1 MNLFD
6 VIPENLF
13 SVLASK
19 NKGIY
24 INALLIIKEC
34 YKQEMSMPKDEVA
47 ITIASRMENEIL
59 QIQLEDN
66 EYDEPLEQQ
75 AEISTTEKAY
85 AILRRL
91 KWAGWIEFEIQG
103 DNLEEYV
110 ILPDYAIDILN
121 VLSSLLNKRN
131 TEYSSYAYATY
142 STLKIALE
150 ENNNQLYTAVI
161 VAYDNSTKLINSL
174 KSLYNN
180 LGRYY
185 RKIIEKTEIN
195 AILEEHFGDYKEYI
209 DKIYHPLKTDDP
221 VNMYKIPITKMINKI
236 IGDNIT
242 FDLLL
247 EQAMKSGTYKNEEQA
262 KDDLFQKLFEM
273 ENIYDN
279 INRNIKTVDNKN
291 SEYIIATTRKIG
303 YLLTSDKEQK
313 GRIINIL
320 RNAQKGS
327 TIKLMQENIQILGQ
341 NYVDKSSIFLRNSKN
356 EKKQGKPL
364 EVEEIKIETDE
375 ELKDFMDKV
384 GKSYTQE
391 KVKAY
396 MNKILSNKDTV
407 TTSDLKIETDED
419 FILLMLGTMSVEKA
433 SYSIQY
439 TDKYTK
445 MGKYKMPQMI
455 IMKRKE
461 YKDGAII

>member
-6 VIPENLF
+6 IIPENLF

-19 NKGIY
+19 NKKTY
-24 INALLIIKEC
+24 ITALLIIKDC

-47 ITIASRMENEIL
+47 VTIASKMEDEIL
-59 QIQLEDN
+59 QMQLEED
-66 EYDEPLEQQ
+66 EYAEMEEQKT
-75 AEISTTEKAY
+75 ENSTTEKAY

-103 DNLEEYV
+103 NDFQEYI

-150 ENNNQLYTAVI
+150 ENTNQIYTAVM
-161 VAYDNSTKLINSL
+161 VAYDNSTRLINSL

-185 RKIIEKTEIN
+185 KRIIEKTEIN
-195 AILEEHFGDYKEYI
+195 SILEEHFGDYKEYI

-221 VNMYKIPITKMINKI
+221 VNMYKVPISKMINKI
-236 IGDNIT
+236 IGDNTT

-247 EQAMKSGTYKNEEQA
+247 EQAMKSGMYEEKEQA
-262 KDDLFQKLFEM
+262 KDDLFQKLFEIQD
-273 ENIYDN
+273 IYAN
-279 INRNIKTVDNKN
+279 INKNIKTVDNKN
-291 SEYIIATTRKIG
+291 SEYIIATNRKIG

-320 RNAQKGS
+320 RNAKKGS
-327 TIKLMQENIQILGQ
+327 TIKLMQENIQLLGQ
-341 NYVDKSSIFLRNSKN
+341 SYIDKNSIFLRNAKS
-356 EKKQGKPL
+356 ERKQGKPL
-364 EVEEIKIETDE
+364 AVEEVKIETDE
-375 ELKDFMDKV
+375 ELKDFIEKV

-396 MNKILSNKDTV
+396 MDQILKNNKPV
-407 TTSDLKIETDED
+407 TTEELNIATDED
-419 FILLMLGTMSVEKA
+419 FILLMLGTMNIEKA
-433 SYSIQY
+433 SYNIQY
-439 TDKYTK
+439 TNKYTK
-445 MGKYKMPQMI
+445 IGRYRIPQMI
-455 IMKRKE
+455 IMKKE
-461 YKDGAII
+461 I